1 MLFFKF
7 HACAEP
13 DGDGGFFARMP
24 ALPQV
29 FAPGDTAEEA
39 LANIEEVARL
49 VLEVMVFNKE
59 EIPPDKPCPDGTI
72 LEFEID
78 PETLEGKTPDTLG
91 EGAQ

>member
-1 MLFFKF
+1 MLFLKF

-13 DGDGGFFARMP
+13 DGDGGFIARMP

-29 FAPGDTAEEA
+29 FAPGDTPEEA

-59 EIPPDKPCPDGTI
+59 EIPLDVTCSNGTV
-72 LEFEID
+72 LEFRID
-78 PETLEGKTPDTLG
+78 PAALEGKTPETLG